1 MLRVFY
7 RLENEIKKVEGPDC
21 FEHMPIDKLFWVD
34 LQFAS
39 DEERGKVETVFK
51 FNFSELQSEN
61 EIESNSRFYESE
73 NLILITSYFIAKE
86 DGRYETTPVFFYLS
100 GQVLITQRN
109 ADLPSFAE
117 TVKKI
122 KRNRN
127 SFKNGSEVLEVILE
141 TKVDI
146 DSDFLEIISKEIS
159 LVSNGLSISTTN
171 EEELLIKINS
181 YQEIAM
187 LIRESFIDKQKVVS
201 SLLKSKCFINDARL
215 TFLMKDINSVLT
227 SISFI
232 FARLDYLQN
241 TLLGMINMQQNKTI
255 KIFTIV
261 SVIFMPPTLIASIYG
276 MNFKIMPEL
285 EWTNGYPFAIVL
297 IIASSLATL
306 LLFRTKKWL

>member
-1 MLRVFY
+1 MIRVFY
-7 RLENEIKKVEGPDC
+7 HTETEIKKTEGL
-21 FEHMPIDKLFWVD
+21 EALYQIPIEKIFWVD
-34 LQFAS
+34 LQFS
-39 DEERGKVETVFK
+39 TETEKTKVESI
-51 FNFSELQSEN
+51 FNFSFKELQTEN
-61 EIESNSRFYESE
+61 EIESNSRFYETE
-73 NLILITSYFIAKE
+73 NLILISSNFIAKTNE
-86 DGRYETTPVFFYLS
+86 RYETTPVIFYLS
-100 GQVLITQRN
+100 GNTLITERN

-127 SFKNGSEVLEVILE
+127 SFKNGHDVLEVILE

-146 DSDFLEIISKEIS
+146 DSDFLEVISKEIS
-159 LVSNGLSISTTN
+159 LVSNGLSLNTTN

-181 YQEIAM
+181 YQELAM

-201 SLLKSKCFINDARL
+201 SLLKSHYYTNDLRL
-215 TFLMKDINSVLT
+215 KFLMKDINSVLT
-227 SISFI
+227 SVSFI

-276 MNFKIMPEL
+276 MNFRIMPEL
-285 EWTNGYPFAIVL
+285 TWTHGYPFALIL

-306 LLFRTKKWL
+306 LLFKSKKWL

>member
-1 MLRVFY
+1 MIRIFY
-7 RLENEIKKVEGPDC
+7 HHDNEIKKADGIENFIAIPPAN
-21 FEHMPIDKLFWVD
+21 MLWVD
-34 LQFAS
+34 LQFSS
-39 DEERGKVETVFK
+39 DIEKLQVETVFD
-51 FNFSELQSEN
+51 FNFSQLQSEN

-73 NLILITSYFIAKE
+73 NLILITSYFIAKT
-86 DGRYETTPVFFYLS
+86 DNRYETTPVFFYLS
-100 GQVLITQRN
+100 GKVLITERN

-127 SFKNGSEVLEVILE
+127 LFTNGSEVLEVILE

-146 DSDFLEIISKEIS
+146 DSDFLEVISKEIS
-159 LVSNGLSISTTN
+159 LVSNGLSLSTTN

-181 YQEIAM
+181 YQETAM

-227 SISFI
+227 SVTFI

-285 EWTNGYPFAIVL
+285 EWTNGYPFAMAL

-306 LLFRTKKWL
+306 FLFRTKKWL